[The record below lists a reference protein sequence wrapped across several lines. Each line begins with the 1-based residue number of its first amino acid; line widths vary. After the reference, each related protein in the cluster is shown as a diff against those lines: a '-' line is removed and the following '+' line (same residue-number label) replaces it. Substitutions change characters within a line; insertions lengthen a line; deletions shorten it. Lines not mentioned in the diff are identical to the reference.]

1 MVEIPTP
8 HYLKPGHRFD
18 SGPIILDLYRLLSL
32 VLAEKQVS
40 VLIKAEFDGF
50 AWLRERYLE
59 SEIVRILISAATSIR
74 ISFDQTDPL
83 MFENLTTNCGTL
95 HWPKQ
100 DKTEVLDLREACNKI
115 IHATRINFDGRLD
128 PMDHPS
134 NPEPDPLYLIRSSI
148 CMVSSTTATGMQNSR
163 SQTLCVGPSLPSGS
177 EGTGLKQATHGN
189 VVAL

>member
-40 VLIKAEFDGF
+40 ALIKAEFDGF

-134 NPEPDPLYLIRSSI
+134 NPEPDPLYLYPFIHLHGQQHDRDWYAKLSI
-148 CMVSSTTATGMQNSR
+148 TDFVRWAIAAFRFG
-163 SQTLCVGPSLPSGS
+163 GYG
-177 EGTGLKQATHGN
+177 A
-189 VVAL
+189 